1 MAETIQKLPVALPVA
16 IIGAGPV
23 GLAAAAHLLARG
35 ETPLVLEAGDEVGAN
50 IRQWAHVRLFSP
62 WKYGV
67 DTASAALLE
76 AHGWQR
82 PDPEQ
87 YPTGGDLVDRYLAPL
102 AATPEIAPHLRLGT
116 QVVAVA
122 RHGYDKMKT
131 AGREKAPFQLTVR
144 LRDGQEETILARG
157 VIDASGTWTTPN
169 PIGSSGVPAPGE
181 RTAAERIFYGIPDV
195 LGKHRERYAGR
206 TVLVI
211 GAGHS
216 AFNAIL
222 DLAKLVAEAPG
233 TRVLWAIRRASV
245 GQLFGGGEN
254 DGLVARGLLGL
265 RVRKLVE
272 EGNIRLV
279 KGFRTVRLVSGNQLE
294 VVGETETLGGIDEI
308 IATTG
313 ARPDLSLLSELRLD
327 LDTAVESPRALAP
340 LIDPNVHSC
349 GTVRPH
355 GAEELKHPETDF
367 YIVGM
372 KSYGR
377 APTFL
382 LLTGYEQV
390 RSVVCALVGDWEG
403 ARQVK
408 LELPETGVCSLA
420 PLKDAVEQ
428 ALPCCG
434 SAAVAVVEGV
444 LAKAAARSKEQPEP
458 KEAREENAAASCCAP
473 SCCGG
478 EEARAEAA
486 RAGSG
491 CC

>member
-1 MAETIQKLPVALPVA
+1 MSETTQKLPVA

-116 QVVAVA
+116 RVVAVA

-131 AGREKAPFQLTVR
+131 SGREKAPFQLTFR
-144 LRDGQEETILARG
+144 LRDGREETVLARG

-181 RTAAERIFYGIPDV
+181 RTAADRIFYGIPDV

-222 DLAKLVAEAPG
+222 DLAKLVAEAPD
-233 TRVLWAIRRASV
+233 TRILWAIRRASV
-245 GQLFGGGEN
+245 GQLFGGGEK

-279 KGFRTVRLVSGNQLE
+279 KGFRTVRLIPGDGLE

-313 ARPDLSLLSELRLD
+313 ARPDLAILSELRLD

-390 RSVVCALVGDWEG
+390 RSVVCALVGDQEG

-408 LELPETGVCSLA
+408 LELPETGACSLA
-420 PLKDAVEQ
+420 PLKDVVEQ

-434 SAAVAVVEGV
+434 SAAVAVVEGA
-444 LAKAAARSKEQPEP
+444 LAKAAARKAQPEKAEKP
-458 KEAREENAAASCCAP
+458 KEADTSCCAP

>member
-1 MAETIQKLPVALPVA
+1 MSETTQKLPIAV
-16 IIGAGPV
+16 IGAGPV

-102 AATPEIAPHLRLGT
+102 AATPEIAPHLRLVS

-131 AGREKAPFQLTVR
+131 AGREKAPFELTLR
-144 LRDGQEETILARG
+144 LRDGREETVLARG

-222 DLAKLVAEAPG
+222 DLAKLVAEAPD

-245 GQLFGGGEN
+245 GQLFGGGEK
-254 DGLVARGLLGL
+254 DGLVARGVLGL

-294 VVGETETLGGIDEI
+294 VVGESETLGGIDEI

-408 LELPETGVCSLA
+408 LELPETGACSLA

-434 SAAVAVVEGV
+434 SAAVAVVEGA
-444 LAKAAARSKEQPEP
+444 LAKAAARSKEQPE
-458 KEAREENAAASCCAP
+458 KTDASCCAP

-478 EEARAEAA
+478 EEARAEAT

>member
-1 MAETIQKLPVALPVA
+1 MAETTQKLPVAV
-16 IIGAGPV
+16 IGAGPV

-35 ETPLVLEAGDEVGAN
+35 ETPLVLEAGEEVGAN

-116 QVVAVA
+116 RVVAVA

-131 AGREKAPFQLTVR
+131 AGREKAPFQLTLQ
-144 LRDGQEETILARG
+144 LRDGQGKEREETVLARA
-157 VIDASGTWTTPN
+157 VIDASGTWTSPN

-206 TVLVI
+206 TILVI

-222 DLAKLVAEAPG
+222 DLSKLVAEAPE
-233 TRVLWAIRRASV
+233 TRVLWAIRRSSV

-272 EGNIRLV
+272 EGGIRLI
-279 KGFRTVRLVSGNQLE
+279 KGFRTVRLVPGERLE
-294 VVGETETLGGIDEI
+294 VVGESETLGGIDEI
-308 IATTG
+308 VATTG
-313 ARPDLSLLSELRLD
+313 ARPDLSILSELRLD
-327 LDTAVESPRALAP
+327 LDTAVESPRTLAP

-390 RSVVCALVGDWEG
+390 RSVVCALVGDQEG

-434 SAAVAVVEGV
+434 SAAVAVVEGA
-444 LAKAAARSKEQPEP
+444 LAKAAARAKAQPKAQPEAAN
-458 KEAREENAAASCCAP
+458 EAGGSCCAP